1 MDKAKVWLL
10 LNAAGLS
17 HPAPTGT
24 GGSPK
29 MLITRDRRV
38 LRDLARRVAE
48 AAHLPIM
55 AERRREWKRHNDLRP
70 GRPMILIFPEGA
82 WRELLPEEVLQCET
96 PEARSMEAE
105 LRRRL
110 YTFEQ
115 FDSDNVVEAEWVV
128 PKAIHSTGWGLE
140 ARHHDSPAAHGA
152 WAFDPVLSE
161 PADLNRKLRFP
172 EITHD
177 ERETAR
183 RLERAQE
190 LFGDL
195 LQVRL
200 KGISHLSFHLMNQ
213 YTGLRG
219 LEPAMVD
226 MCAQPEALHEAM
238 AFLTEGNLRL
248 IRQYEALNLL
258 NLNNDNTYQSSGGVG
273 YTDQLPAP
281 GFDPER
287 VRPCDMWA
295 SAESQELA
303 QVSPRMH
310 AEFAIQYEKRLL
322 APFARNG
329 YGCCDDLT
337 HKLEDVLTIPHIWR
351 ISIAPSA
358 NVAAAAE
365 RLGSR
370 AIFSWKPDPTFLI
383 GPFAPERVQ
392 SYLRQTLAVTRGCIL
407 EMILKDTHTCAGHP
421 ERFNQWSRIARQLVE
436 GNGSRG

>member
-1 MDKAKVWLL
+1 LI
-10 LNAAGLS
+10 
-17 HPAPTGT
+17 PA
-24 GGSPK
+24 
-29 MLITRDRRV
+29 RDRRI

-48 AAHLPIM
+48 AAHLPVM
-55 AERRREWKRHNDLRP
+55 AARRREWKRHNDLRP

-82 WRELLPEEVLQCET
+82 WRELLPEAALQCET
-96 PEARSMEAE
+96 PEARAMETE

-110 YTFEQ
+110 YAGEQ

-128 PKAIHSTGWGLE
+128 SKAIRSTGWGLE
-140 ARHHDSPAAHGA
+140 ARHLDSPATHGA

-161 PADLNRKLRFP
+161 PAELMRKLRFP
-172 EITHD
+172 EIIYD

-183 RLERAQE
+183 RLELAQE

-200 KGISHLSFHLMNQ
+200 KGVSHVSFHLMNQ

-238 AFLTEGNLRL
+238 AFLTEGNRRL

-258 NLNNDNTYQSSGGVG
+258 SLNNDNTYHSSGGVG

-310 AEFAIQYEKRLL
+310 AEFAMEYEKRLL
-322 APFARNG
+322 DPFARSG
-329 YGCCDDLT
+329 YGCCDNLT
-337 HKLEDVLTIPHIWR
+337 RKLDDVLAIPNIWR

-358 NVAAAAE
+358 DVEACAE

-370 AIFSWKPDPTFLI
+370 ALFSWKPDPTYLV
-383 GPFAPERVQ
+383 GPFSPERVRD
-392 SYLRQTLAVTRGCIL
+392 YLRHTLAVTKECVL
-407 EMILKDTHTCAGHP
+407 EMILKDTHTCESHP
-421 ERFNQWSRIARQLVE
+421 ERFTQWSRIARELVE
-436 GNGSRG
+436 A